1 MSLPFIGVRQLGL
14 DLNLGS
20 SQGAGVQQPEL
31 TIGQVAERAGINSS
45 AVRFYERVGVL
56 PLPERVSG
64 QRRYGE
70 ETVRRLEVIEI
81 AKRAGFNLED
91 IRLLL
96 NDSSGEMQL
105 RELAQ
110 RKLPE
115 VEALIACAEAM
126 RDWLL
131 KAQLCSCSSLELC
144 ALFTRQQA
152 A

>member
-1 MSLPFIGVRQLGL
+1 VK
-14 DLNLGS
+14 
-20 SQGAGVQQPEL
+20 QPEL

-56 PLPERVSG
+56 PAPERVSG

-70 ETVRRLEVIEI
+70 ETVRRLEVIDI
-81 AKRAGFNLED
+81 AKTAGFNLEE

-96 NDSSGEMQL
+96 NDSSGELQL
-105 RELAQ
+105 RALAQ

-115 VEALIACAEAM
+115 VEALLARAEAM

-131 KAQLCSCSSLELC
+131 KAQQCHCSSLELC
-144 ALFTRQQA
+144 ALFARQEA
-152 A
+152 V

>member
-1 MSLPFIGVRQLGL
+1 MNHPQ
-14 DLNLGS
+14 
-20 SQGAGVQQPEL
+20 L

-56 PLPERVSG
+56 PEPARVGG

-70 ETVRRLEVIEI
+70 DTVRRLEVIDI
-81 AKRAGFNLED
+81 AKRAGFSLDE

-96 NDSSGEMQL
+96 NDSSGEIQL
-105 RELAQ
+105 RTLAR

-115 VEALIACAEAM
+115 VEALIARAEAM

-131 KAQLCSCSSLELC
+131 VAQHCRCSSLELC
-144 ALFTRQQA
+144 ALFAGRA
-152 A
+152 EAE

>member
-1 MSLPFIGVRQLGL
+1 MSHPQ
-14 DLNLGS
+14 
-20 SQGAGVQQPEL
+20 L

-56 PLPERVSG
+56 PEPPRVGG

-70 ETVRRLEVIEI
+70 DTVRRLEVIDI
-81 AKRAGFNLED
+81 AKRAGFNLDE

-96 NDSSGEMQL
+96 NDSSGETQL
-105 RELAQ
+105 RTLAR

-115 VEALIACAEAM
+115 VQALIARAEAM

-131 KAQLCSCSSLELC
+131 MAQECHCSSLELC
-144 ALFTRQQA
+144 ALFAGRA
-152 A
+152 PRPRSVR

>member
-1 MSLPFIGVRQLGL
+1 
-14 DLNLGS
+14 
-20 SQGAGVQQPEL
+20 
-31 TIGQVAERAGINSS
+31 
-45 AVRFYERVGVL
+45 VGVL

-64 QRRYGE
+64 RRRYGE

-81 AKRAGFNLED
+81 AKRAGFNLGE

-96 NDSSGEMQL
+96 NDSSGEAQL

-110 RKLPE
+110 HKLPE
-115 VEALIACAEAM
+115 VEALIARAV

-131 KAQLCSCSSLELC
+131 KPQRSRCSSLELC
-144 ALFTRQQA
+144 ALFARQHA